1 MIMPDSPSDADL
13 ARRVATGHEPA
24 FRELLARH
32 LPSLRSYLALRAPVP
47 DLIDE
52 VAHDAFV
59 FAFRRIA
66 DFSEGSM
73 QAWLRSIA
81 QNILRD
87 RLKAYARESVRRER
101 YGEHLRWELALA
113 NADRPV
119 SDEADHLDTCLSI
132 LPDHLRQVLT
142 LRYEQQLTSEEIAA
156 QTGRSALAIRTLLV
170 RIRQQLK
177 QCIEER
183 MMRAVA

>member
-1 MIMPDSPSDADL
+1 MTDSPTDTEL
-13 ARRVATGHEPA
+13 ARSIATGNEAA
-24 FRELLARH
+24 FRELVRRH
-32 LPSLRSYLALRAPVP
+32 LQPLRAFLALRAPVP

-52 VAHDAFV
+52 LAHDAFV
-59 FAFRRIA
+59 FAYRRIN
-66 DFSEGSM
+66 DFTEGSM

-81 QNILRD
+81 QNLLRD
-87 RLKAYARESVRRER
+87 RLKAHARETVRRER

-113 NADRPV
+113 LAERPV
-119 SDEADHLDTCLSI
+119 SDEADHLDNCMSI
-132 LPDHLRQVLT
+132 LPDNLRHVLK
-142 LRYEQQLTSEEIAA
+142 LRYEQQLTSEEIAS

-183 MMRAVA
+183 MMRTAV

>member
-1 MIMPDSPSDADL
+1 MSMTDSHSDFEL
-13 ARRVATGHEPA
+13 AQSVATGNEPA
-24 FRELLARH
+24 FRELVRRH
-32 LPSLRSYLALRAPVP
+32 LQPLRAFLALRAPVP

-59 FAFRRIA
+59 FAYRRIN
-66 DFSEGSM
+66 DFTGGSL

-81 QNILRD
+81 QNQLRD
-87 RLKAYARESVRRER
+87 RLKAYARECVRRER

-113 NADRPV
+113 AAERPV
-119 SDEADHLDTCLSI
+119 SDEADHLDNCLSI
-132 LPDHLRQVLT
+132 LPPNLRQVLT
-142 LRYEQQLTSEEIAA
+142 LRYEQQLTSEEIAE
-156 QTGRSALAIRTLLV
+156 QTGRSSLAIRTLLV

-183 MMRAVA
+183 MLRATA

>member
-1 MIMPDSPSDADL
+1 MSDSLTDADL
-13 ARRVATGHEPA
+13 ARSVMTGHEPA
-24 FRELLARH
+24 FRELLTRH
-32 LPSLRSYLALRAPVP
+32 LQPLRSYLALRAPVP

-59 FAFRRIA
+59 FAYRRMA

-81 QNILRD
+81 QNLLRD

-113 NADRPV
+113 GAERPV
-119 SDEADHLDTCLSI
+119 SDEADHLDSCLAI
-132 LPDHLRQVLT
+132 LPENLRQMLT
-142 LRYEQQLTSEEIAA
+142 LRYEQQMTSEEIAA

-170 RIRQQLK
+170 RIRHQLK